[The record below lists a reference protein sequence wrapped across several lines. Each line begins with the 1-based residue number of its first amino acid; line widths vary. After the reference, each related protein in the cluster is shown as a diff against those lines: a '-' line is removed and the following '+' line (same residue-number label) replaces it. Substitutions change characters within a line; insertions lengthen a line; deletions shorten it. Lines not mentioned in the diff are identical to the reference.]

1 MVLYD
6 TEWQLF
12 VVKYVVLCKLY
23 LFLGMRPPFSEK
35 PFVKVIT
42 KCGPIILLITAVAM
56 DLVEKRSQ
64 STDDITQE
72 FILLSG
78 LVFSMIGDAC
88 LVYPS
93 CFLLGL
99 LSFAVTQ
106 VLYAVLFE
114 GGPHLF
120 VDADRGSVAAAAT
133 IGTISLTVYLGLLSN
148 MSKVTK
154 PLAFLYCCLIS
165 FMLWSAV
172 VKVQRETNDWTIFG
186 AVGAGFFYMSDLLLA
201 TDKWGVRIPLAQYL
215 ILGTYYTAQLFI
227 VVAVLSPAQM
237 LLK

>member
-1 MVLYD
+1 M
-6 TEWQLF
+6 F